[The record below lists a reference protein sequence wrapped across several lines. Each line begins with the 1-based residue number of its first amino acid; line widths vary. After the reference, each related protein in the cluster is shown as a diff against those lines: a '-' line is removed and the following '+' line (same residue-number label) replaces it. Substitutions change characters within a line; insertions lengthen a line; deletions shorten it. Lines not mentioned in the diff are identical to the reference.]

1 MLGRKNATAI
11 FLGKLLTGIEGQAEI
26 GRMSVLFNRRE
37 NYAFRD
43 GGVLIL
49 IGAGLAAAIP
59 REAKILV
66 RPGDVVHFPRRDGI
80 AHAIDLVVV
89 HPKGFVLRIEVKPK
103 RVAHTARVNLSVAA
117 ILLDAD
123 DTADAQFLEF
133 WKQFGRRNIE
143 GLTDSNIDAAIGPDA
158 ASAGGMIIALVG
170 RGNQFALLDDGKCR
184 DIRAFIKKLSRR
196 EPKHAVLF
204 CE

>member
-26 GRMSVLFNRRE
+26 GRMSILFNRRE

-66 RPGDVVHFPRRDGI
+66 RPGDVVHFPRRDGV
-80 AHAIDLVVV
+80 AHAVDLIVI
-89 HPKGFVLRIEVKPK
+89 HPDCLVLWIE
-103 RVAHTARVNLSVAA
+103 
-117 ILLDAD
+117 IDAD
-123 DTADAQFLEF
+123 
-133 WKQFGRRNIE
+133 
-143 GLTDSNIDAAIGPDA
+143 
-158 ASAGGMIIALVG
+158 
-170 RGNQFALLDDGKCR
+170 
-184 DIRAFIKKLSRR
+184 
-196 EPKHAVLF
+196 
-204 CE
+204 